1 MIRAIW
7 RCAATWRFL
16 PASCP
21 NPVQG
26 TTPNRE
32 RERDVQALSPKQL
45 RDFMIAAM
53 QRPNPK
59 HGPLFCLLALTGCRY
74 TEIANLRWGD
84 VDLRRRTITIR
95 DRKAG
100 DDLTLPL
107 SKPGVDLLRGI
118 AREAGSP
125 WVFPTDL
132 PTRSKTGHVGQLHNI
147 FTEIVKDAGL
157 PEGTR
162 VHDLRSA
169 LATAVSERAGIKVA
183 QRLLGH
189 HEARTTLRYIRPSV
203 ESERAALEGF
213 AGAVA
218 LPGAGRRAVA
228 S

>member
-1 MIRAIW
+1 M
-7 RCAATWRFL
+7 
-16 PASCP
+16 
-21 NPVQG
+21 
-26 TTPNRE
+26 
-32 RERDVQALSPKQL
+32 
-45 RDFMIAAM
+45 
-53 QRPNPK
+53 
-59 HGPLFCLLALTGCRY
+59 
-74 TEIANLRWGD
+74 
-84 VDLRRRTITIR
+84 
-95 DRKAG
+95 
-100 DDLTLPL
+100 
-107 SKPGVDLLRGI
+107 
-118 AREAGSP
+118 
-125 WVFPTDL
+125 
-132 PTRSKTGHVGQLHNI
+132 HNI